1 MYVYTYV
8 LYTGLPNAEGIKAVR
23 KSLDNHPKRT
33 VATKV
38 ITTFLA
44 LILTLN
50 NFILTLETICKQKA
64 VLWEPSE
71 HHHTQIYFMDHFLKK
86 LIYPFIKGFSL
97 IYLRFIDDIFFIW
110 TGNKKDRH
118 KTRIH

>member
-1 MYVYTYV
+1 MYV
-8 LYTGLPNAEGIKAVR
+8 LYTSLPNAEGIKAVR

-50 NFILTLETICKQKA
+50 NFILTLGTICKQKA

-71 HHHTQIYFMDHFLKK
+71 HHHTQIYLWIIFKK
-86 LIYPFIKGFSL
+86 NLYTHLSKGS
-97 IYLRFIDDIFFIW
+97 
-110 TGNKKDRH
+110 H
-118 KTRIH
+118 

>member
-38 ITTFLA
+38 TTTFLA

-50 NFILTLETICKQKA
+50 NFIFNTRDYLQTKGCAMGTL
-64 VLWEPSE
+64 
-71 HHHTQIYFMDHFLKK
+71 
-86 LIYPFIKGFSL
+86 
-97 IYLRFIDDIFFIW
+97 
-110 TGNKKDRH
+110 
-118 KTRIH
+118 